1 MGRAYLS
8 SGGYYKNKRAPA
20 SAPCSPVVNKTTLP
34 TKKKTN
40 ETNKKVSGVKIGYAR
55 GRFFLVQV
63 PSGFVQLSSPEERK
77 FHLAHLKTLYNLF
90 CKEEFCANTHQS
102 VSIKWI
108 ALIKTAL
115 ICAFSLLWFSS
126 WSSISSIY
134 FIGKAF
140 YLSQFQM
147 TIQVN
152 LKSVYKTTITLS
164 SSVVCLQSKA
174 KIKSAKFLTK
184 RWPIFTTCST
194 RVLYLQSLKID
205 SLECANQFQPQSI
218 V

>member
-20 SAPCSPVVNKTTLP
+20 TAPCSPVVNKTTLP

-63 PSGFVQLSSPEERK
+63 PSGSVQLSSPKERK

-140 YLSQFQM
+140 FLSQFQM
-147 TIQVN
+147 TIQVCRQN
-152 LKSVYKTTITLS
+152 YNYSVFFRCVFAK
-164 SSVVCLQSKA
+164 QSKD
-174 KIKSAKFLTK
+174 KIGK
-184 RWPIFTTCST
+184 
-194 RVLYLQSLKID
+194 VLD
-205 SLECANQFQPQSI
+205 
-218 V
+218 

>member
-140 YLSQFQM
+140 FSIPISNDYSSESQKCILQ
-147 TIQVN
+147 
-152 LKSVYKTTITLS
+152 LLCLLPLC
-164 SSVVCLQSKA
+164 VCKA
-174 KIKSAKFLTK
+174 KQ
-184 RWPIFTTCST
+184 R
-194 RVLYLQSLKID
+194 
-205 SLECANQFQPQSI
+205 
-218 V
+218 